1 MGKIGRRLR
10 VRARDIG
17 LSQAAVARA
26 AGLSPERYGQY
37 VRDLREP
44 DFATLLTICRVLKT
58 TPNALFGIDD
68 FPATR
73 PALPMHGIPAD
84 QVRVRHL
91 ETRPGMGAQGFENE
105 EENTDDPEHIWL
117 PERLVRHELRAAPE
131 DLRSM
136 EVSGPSMSPMLESGD
151 QILVDLRERTPS
163 QPGIFAL
170 FDGIGITV
178 KWVELLP
185 FTEPQ
190 RVRVSSEN
198 KRFKEWEGTLEE
210 VHILGRVVWF
220 ARRL

>member
-1 MGKIGRRLR
+1 
-10 VRARDIG
+10 
-17 LSQAAVARA
+17 
-26 AGLSPERYGQY
+26 
-37 VRDLREP
+37 
-44 DFATLLTICRVLKT
+44 
-58 TPNALFGIDD
+58 
-68 FPATR
+68 
-73 PALPMHGIPAD
+73 
-84 QVRVRHL
+84 
-91 ETRPGMGAQGFENE
+91 MGAQGFENE